1 MKLKRVVVTGL
12 GTVNAAARSASEF
25 HSALRAGYCG
35 IGPVCLFD
43 PTDFRTQTGGEVQ
56 DFKPREML
64 PRSISLKRLS
74 RSDAMAMVA
83 AIEALSD
90 AGLFPLPDHLRS
102 EMGVVIGGGAG
113 GMLECE
119 AVYRDYLHDSGKK
132 PSYSAFSSFG
142 CASSADQIAI
152 QLRLLG
158 PKTTFMTACSSGATA
173 IGYARDLVQTG
184 AATAIISGG
193 TEPLCRIT
201 YSAFNSLQ
209 AVDPQYCKPFD
220 KNRQGLSLGE
230 GAGIMI
236 LEELAHALQRGAH
249 IYGEVLGYG
258 VSCDA
263 YHMTS
268 PDPEGGG
275 AVLAMGRALE
285 DAGIGPAAVDYI
297 NAHGTGTPANDKIET
312 KAVKRLFGERAY
324 QIPISSSKSMT
335 GHTLGAAGAIEG
347 VVSLLALYHGFIPPT
362 IHCTSPDP
370 DCDLDY
376 VTEGARD
383 AALKV
388 VLSNSFAFGGNN
400 TALVFGKFSPNMGG
414 GGHE

>member
-1 MKLKRVVVTGL
+1 MELKRVVVTGL
-12 GTVNAAARSASEF
+12 GTVNAAACSAAEF
-25 HSALRAGYCG
+25 HHALRAGHCG
-35 IGPVCLFD
+35 IGPVSVFD
-43 PTDFRTQTGGEVQ
+43 PTDFRTQTGGEVR
-56 DFKPREML
+56 DFKPRLML

-83 AIEALSD
+83 AIEALRD
-90 AGLFPLPDHLRS
+90 AGLFPLPDHLLP
-102 EMGVVIGGGAG
+102 EIGVVIGGGAG

-119 AVYRDYLHDSGKK
+119 AVYRDYLLIAGKS
-132 PSYSAFSSFG
+132 PAYSSFAFFG

-152 QLRLLG
+152 QLRLMG

-184 AATAIISGG
+184 AATAIICGG

-220 KNRQGLSLGE
+220 KNRQGMSLGE
-230 GAGIMI
+230 GAGVMI
-236 LEELAHALQRGAH
+236 LEELGHALQRGAL

-263 YHMTS
+263 HHMTS

-275 AVLAMGRALE
+275 AVLAMARALE
-285 DAGIGPAAVDYI
+285 DAGIGPEAVDYI

-312 KAVKRLFGERAY
+312 KAIKHLFGRRAY
-324 QIPISSSKSMT
+324 EIPVSSSKSLT

-347 VVSLLALYHGFIPPT
+347 VVSLLAIHHKFIPPT
-362 IHCTSPDP
+362 IHCTTPDP

-383 AALKV
+383 AALKI

-400 TALVFGKFSPNMGG
+400 TALVFGKFCEGG
-414 GGHE
+414 FDNE